1 MDETGFTFP
10 PKVYDFL
17 KYLALV
23 VLPAIAALI
32 LGLGVVLAWSGATPT
47 AGIITLVDTFL
58 GALLGRSS
66 SNFKAQDPQAI
77 GDLVFGTD
85 PDGNAQISRLTVHQ
99 ENPVFTAGSKV
110 YLNVVRDIGL

>member
-32 LGLGVVLAWSGATPT
+32 LGLGLVLHWDGAIPIG
-47 AGIITLVDTFL
+47 GIITLVDTFL
-58 GALLGRSS
+58 GAILGRSS
-66 SNFKAQDPQAI
+66 GNFKAQDPQAI

-85 PDGNAQISRLTVHQ
+85 PDGNAQINRLTVHQ